1 MTHTPDARTQPLPAV
16 RAAGG
21 AGGLGLEDE
30 RGSVPIH
37 VLEATHAGL
46 VGLDDHT
53 PRQLTGTAPPVLS
66 LGF

>member
-1 MTHTPDARTQPLPAV
+1 VTHTADARTQPLPPV
-16 RAAGG
+16 RAASG

-30 RGSVPIH
+30 PASVPMH
-37 VLEATHAGL
+37 VLEATRAGL